1 MARRLRPDSGRPLR
15 HRPLRRQPDR
25 GRESATRETGPL
37 PLNRHTGRLAGRQ
50 VTLLSRLLHRDV
62 TDAEAVTAADGV
74 YDFDDLPIGDDQL
87 TFTPPQGVGLPGPPL
102 PPDERVPPGP
112 YAVSVLNP
120 WECVE
125 RDFRVRTDAQPRGKA
140 AAWRWFACSQSTG
153 GPRLSRARAERVG
166 TWDQRTGQGPR
177 TDLAQR
183 TKDQGPDLRGAIDQI
198 ANHTNDHQAGENG
211 QRRRNR
217 NDHFRRPCRGM
228 AACGRRT
235 VRPATQSGTEEPSP
249 CRPRSRRIRRRRHAR
264 LSRRRSDRESS
275 RRL

>member
-1 MARRLRPDSGRPLR
+1 MARRLRPDRGRPLR

-166 TWDQRTGQGPR
+166 TWEPKDGPR
-177 TDLAQR
+177 TSDGPCTKNKGPGTRFTRCDRLDSQSHQR
-183 TKDQGPDLRGAIDQI
+183 SP
-198 ANHTNDHQAGENG
+198 
-211 QRRRNR
+211 
-217 NDHFRRPCRGM
+217 
-228 AACGRRT
+228 GRR
-235 VRPATQSGTEEPSP
+235 E
-249 CRPRSRRIRRRRHAR
+249 RSAPP
-264 LSRRRSDRESS
+264 ES
-275 RRL
+275 